1 MLIKCSSMV
10 NVTRLREA
18 LQRCLWRQGFVHPEH
33 LTHTREANGDHRF
46 SVVIPQGVCEYEPA
60 KVPGPSS
67 LGAVAY
73 AGDNQR
79 GAVER

>member
-1 MLIKCSSMV
+1 MV

-46 SVVIPQGVCEYEPA
+46 SVVIPQGMCEYEPA

-67 LGAVAY
+67 LGAVAD

-79 GAVER
+79 GAVEP